1 MGDCWCNMNGDF
13 LFNYE
18 SASRFSLDFLWSK
31 RSSVDDMVNKISVK
45 EMLTLQRLA
54 DEKNI
59 RIAFFKG
66 MIEKI
71 DTYDNAN
78 IRRLQHDIDVLV
90 SPDDVLDFKN
100 ICKSAGFNISE
111 LGEEISDEWVNDS
124 LNNENKHHLPLIL
137 KYFFGR
143 SICLGLEI
151 HVAIDSMWRRKE
163 ISNSLCRE
171 MLSRR
176 VSITKSIP
184 LYGLDIYDRLII
196 SMHHFA
202 KHFLANCLTYYYEK
216 TKLFECKTLLD
227 AFLII
232 KKYAISIDSE
242 LLALRAEHYEML
254 EHVKF
259 ASTVMSQLFHF
270 DVNELRIFEK
280 LYCHKYKRNIANIP
294 AADKAD
300 LVLRCATKSV
310 GNLLV
315 CSDIDFYKRFIFNCL
330 NQNIQVDA
338 SNAKK
343 QCSLPLKSF
352 ATSNVEPQTEATFLW
367 DDMVATF
374 AFSFEQ
380 PLKHH
385 NSNNKFNDGISIR
398 LYNPS
403 FSFEKDNA
411 VRNIL
416 ICAIKNESDKDS
428 IIATYNGVDSFRI
441 GARQIPCKWM
451 SKNSLNCFSVS
462 FDWKELMIDISENS
476 YIGIELMIQR
486 TSNTGNESPQL
497 FYFSNCVSPHHNP
510 AKFGLIRLKS
520 KDALC

>member
-1 MGDCWCNMNGDF
+1 
-13 LFNYE
+13 
-18 SASRFSLDFLWSK
+18 
-31 RSSVDDMVNKISVK
+31 
-45 EMLTLQRLA
+45 
-54 DEKNI
+54 
-59 RIAFFKG
+59 

-100 ICKSAGFNISE
+100 TCKSTGFNISE
-111 LGEEISDEWVNDS
+111 LGEEISDKWVNDS
-124 LNNENKHHLPLIL
+124 LNNENIHHLPLIK

-151 HVAIDSMWRRKE
+151 HVAIDSMWRRKGK
-163 ISNSLCRE
+163 SNTLCRE

-176 VSITKSIP
+176 ASITKSIP
-184 LYGLDIYDRLII
+184 LCGLDIYDRLII
-196 SMHHFA
+196 SMHHFS

-216 TKLFECKTLLD
+216 TRLFECKTLLD

-232 KKYAISIDSE
+232 KKYAISIDAE
-242 LLALRAEHYEML
+242 LLALRAEHYEMV

-259 ASTVMSQLFHF
+259 ASMVMLQLFHF
-270 DVNELRIFEK
+270 DANELRIFEN
-280 LYCHKYKRNIANIP
+280 LYCHKFKRNTTNMSIAN
-294 AADKAD
+294 KAE
-300 LVLRCATKSV
+300 LVLKCATKSV
-310 GNLLV
+310 GDLLA

-330 NQNIQVDA
+330 HQNIQVDA
-338 SNAKK
+338 SNAQK

-352 ATSNVEPQTEATFLW
+352 ATSNVEPQPEVTFLW
-367 DDMVATF
+367 NDMVATF
-374 AFSFEQ
+374 TFSFEQ
-380 PLKHH
+380 PLK
-385 NSNNKFNDGISIR
+385 NYISTNKFNDGISIR

-416 ICAIKNESDKDS
+416 ICAVKNELDEDS
-428 IIATYNGVDSFRI
+428 IIATYNGVDSFRT
-441 GARQIPCKWM
+441 GERQIPCKWM

-462 FDWKELMIDISENS
+462 FDWKELMFDISENA

-486 TSNTGNESPQL
+486 DSNANNASPQL
-497 FYFSNCVSPHHNP
+497 FYLSNCVPPHHNP
-510 AKFGLIRLKS
+510 AKFALIKLKS
-520 KDALC
+520 EDAPC